1 MPGIPRGTGRCEMG
15 FMAAILGAAGSAASS
30 SSSAVAS
37 EAMKTSESA
46 IESAAANALENGGF
60 ASRAAESAAAELTD
74 DTADIMNA
82 GQEAAKAE
90 AEKVAGGKS
99 FFSRAWDESK
109 QSVGIGEGGA
119 DMGKVGYN
127 AAKMA
132 VSKGDS
138 SEPQRMDPA
147 PARAAAPEAPA
158 ANAEDELNKLRNRMN
173 VS

>member
-1 MPGIPRGTGRCEMG
+1 MG
-15 FMAAILGAAGSAASS
+15 FMAAIIGAAGSAASS
-30 SSSAVAS
+30 SSAVAAES
-37 EAMKTSESA
+37 MKASESA
-46 IESAAANALENGGF
+46 IESAAANGLENGGF

-74 DTADIMNA
+74 DTADIMKA
-82 GQEAAKAE
+82 GQEAANSASKN
-90 AEKVAGGKS
+90 

-109 QSVGIGEGGA
+109 QAVGIGEGA

-147 PARAAAPEAPA
+147 PARAAVPEAPA
-158 ANAEDELNKLRNRMN
+158 ANAEDELNRLRNRMN
-173 VS
+173 AS